1 MTQTADPLKAEI
13 AGLLH
18 DCAKEFSEKELL
30 KLGEKYGYHFEDYE
44 LKAPQV
50 LHAVIGPYIAKE
62 KYRAGEGLM
71 LDIIDTQLA
80 LSTAQLNHISAQ
92 YDYARYKA
100 EVENAM
106 GISLTDKE
114 PAAADRLLAD
124 EVK

>member
-1 MTQTADPLKAEI
+1 
-13 AGLLH
+13 
-18 DCAKEFSEKELL
+18 
-30 KLGEKYGYHFEDYE
+30 
-44 LKAPQV
+44 
-50 LHAVIGPYIAKE
+50 
-62 KYRAGEGLM
+62 M

-114 PAAADRLLAD
+114 QAAADRLLAD